1 MARIQSTSMGDGGPA
16 TPAPLRFGERAL
28 PSERD
33 GAHDEAAVVRAY
45 RTPRPSLLRRYRAPL
60 LLAVP
65 CLVLVLATWFAW
77 APVLDAVSTGAAELV
92 AREGDGQTQL
102 TVTIALVAITL
113 LGFVVAWARAT
124 HPRRAVHLSGERGR
138 MAVDVIAGGLRDAF
152 LELRDVREA
161 EVSVQN
167 RGRGRVLVRAWLRVS
182 RDTRIDDTLD
192 KVDDAAE
199 WLIRARLGLEL
210 AEPPL
215 VDVRYDELDLRAARR
230 GRDEDE

>member
-1 MARIQSTSMGDGGPA
+1 MGDGGPA
-16 TPAPLRFGERAL
+16 TPEPLRFGERTFSPEHDAA
-28 PSERD
+28 R
-33 GAHDEAAVVRAY
+33 DEAAEADLAY
-45 RTPRPSLLRRYRAPL
+45 RAPRPGLLRRYRAPL
-60 LLAVP
+60 LLAGA
-65 CLVLVLATWFAW
+65 CLPVMAVTWLAW
-77 APVLDAVSTGAAELV
+77 APVLDAVSTATAELV
-92 AREGDGQTQL
+92 AREGDGQTQV
-102 TVTIALVAITL
+102 TVSVALVAVAL

-124 HPRRAVHLSGERGR
+124 HPRRAVRLSGERGR

-182 RDTRIDDTLD
+182 RDARIDDTLD
-192 KVDDAAE
+192 EVDDAAE